1 MDLMLSWVDLA
12 LLAVLVLS
20 VAVGVWRGLV
30 FEVMSLAGWVV
41 AYFAAPP
48 LAAIL
53 QTIWPESGA
62 AIAPGVRQ
70 LLALVGA
77 FVLVLII
84 WSLISKLLKTL
95 IQASPLSALDRLGG
109 AGFGALR
116 GVLIVLLVVLVA
128 GATPF
133 AESTTWRA
141 SHAAPVLSGVLG
153 DVAPLLPEPL
163 SRFVSRSLSRPAPA
177 ATD

>member
-12 LLAVLVLS
+12 LAAVLALS
-20 VAVGVWRGLV
+20 VIVGIWRGLV

-41 AYFAAPP
+41 AYFAAPS
-48 LAAIL
+48 LAALL
-53 QTIWPESGA
+53 QTVWPESGA
-62 AIAPGVRQ
+62 SLGPGLRQ

-77 FVLVLII
+77 FVLVLIV
-84 WSLISKLLKTL
+84 WSLVSRLLKTL
-95 IQASPLSALDRLGG
+95 IQASPLSVLDRLGG

-133 AESTTWRA
+133 AESATWRA
-141 SHAAPVLSGVLG
+141 SHAAPVLSGMLG
-153 DVAPLLPEPL
+153 DLAPLLPDPF
-163 SRFVSRSLSRPAPA
+163 SRFVSRSLSRPGPDT
-177 ATD
+177 TD